1 VGRPI
6 SCSLEKTDMK
16 YLIFLLLIL
25 SAWALA
31 AEFLLKDR
39 QSEGLGTFTQKLKDL
54 GLRVHRAVG
63 VLAAVAVIVYVV
75 RFLWRVFFG
84 S

>member
-1 VGRPI
+1 
-6 SCSLEKTDMK
+6 MK
-16 YLIFLLLIL
+16 YLIFLLLVL
-25 SAWALA
+25 LAWALA

-39 QSEGLGTFTQKLKDL
+39 QSEGLGTFTQKLRDL

-63 VLAAVAVIVYVV
+63 VLAALAVIVYVA

-84 S
+84 N

>member
-1 VGRPI
+1 
-6 SCSLEKTDMK
+6 MK

-25 SAWALA
+25 SVWALA

-39 QSEGLGTFTQKLKDL
+39 QSEGLGTFTEKLKDL

-75 RFLWRVFFG
+75 RFLWKVFFG

>member
-1 VGRPI
+1 
-6 SCSLEKTDMK
+6 MK

-39 QSEGLGTFTQKLKDL
+39 QSEGLGTFTQKLRDL

-84 S
+84 N